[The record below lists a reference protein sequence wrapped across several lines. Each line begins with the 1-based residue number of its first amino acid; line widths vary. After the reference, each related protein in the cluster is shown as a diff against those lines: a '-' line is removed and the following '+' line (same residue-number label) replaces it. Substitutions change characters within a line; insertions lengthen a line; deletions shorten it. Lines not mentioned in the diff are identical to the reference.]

1 MESAGDGPMNSSG
14 VPSDLLM
21 ILTAVRESFRQVL
34 LASGMDPKKTRET
47 SRALNLDRNLVWR
60 VTRIINAAD
69 ILEISRDIPSQ
80 NQTKKFCQACE
91 AKGAPPG
98 MIQQLQ
104 DRCRQFESMVHEVFD
119 DRSSF
124 NAVAAGLDFG
134 DVTTRQQTM
143 REQAFLAN
151 SSIWGAQA
159 RVNFKTTI
167 HAPSATDSDSI
178 TTARVEGLVRF
189 RRLRP
194 VPWPLRREHGYLDD
208 GRIMDLVSRAVDP
221 EVPDSDLPPIVPRFC
236 SLPMPDI
243 RTVKTEY
250 GRLMQ
255 IPEGPLGNTG
265 SLDIVFADVFKPDF
279 NRYRNEDSDHLASMI
294 DLITPAELLVLD
306 MFLHRDLE
314 HEGTPEAY
322 LLDRLTNTRGFRPEA
337 QRIPEQLPLSIET
350 FSLGSGTAE
359 VSSPRYPEYPDLLN
373 HIFDCMDWR
382 ASEFRGYRLLMPY
395 PPIPTAAMLMIK
407 SPENPA

>member
-1 MESAGDGPMNSSG
+1 MNDSG
-14 VPSDLLM
+14 APDHLLK
-21 ILTAVRESFRQVL
+21 ILNAVRRAFRQVM

-47 SRALNLDRNLVWR
+47 ARALNLDRNLVWR
-60 VTRIINAAD
+60 ITRIINTAD
-69 ILEISRDIPSQ
+69 ILEISRDVPSQ
-80 NQTKKFCQACE
+80 NQINKFCLACE
-91 AKGAPPG
+91 AQGAPTG
-98 MIQQLQ
+98 LIEHLQ
-104 DRCRQFESMVHEVFD
+104 ESCRDFETMVREVFD
-119 DRSSF
+119 DRDSL

-134 DVTTRQQTM
+134 DVTTRQKNM
-143 REQAFLAN
+143 RQQAFLAN
-151 SSIWGAQA
+151 SSIWGVQA

-167 HAPSATDSDSI
+167 HAPSATDPDSI
-178 TTARVEGLVRF
+178 TTARLEGLVRF

-194 VPWPLRREHGYLDD
+194 VPWPLRREHGYMDD

-236 SLPMPDI
+236 SQPMPDI

-265 SLDIVFADVFKPDF
+265 ALDIVFADVFKPDF
-279 NRYRNEDSDHLASMI
+279 NRYRNADSDHLASMI
-294 DLITPAELLVLD
+294 DLITPSELLVLD
-306 MFLHRDLE
+306 MFLHHDLE
-314 HEGTPEAY
+314 HEGTPEAF
-322 LLDRLTNTRGFRPEA
+322 LLDRLTSTRGFRPEA
-337 QRIPEQLPLSIET
+337 QRIPEQLPLSIQT

-382 ASEFRGYRLLMPY
+382 ANDFRGYRLLMPY
-395 PPIPTAAMLMIK
+395 PPVPTAAMLMIK
-407 SPENPA
+407 SPEKPG